1 MSRPAN
7 VTKLFSLVVILHLVA
22 TSHGADLSQSEANN
36 NASGR
41 TIQNISEI
49 GNRLLQIRSLLKQL
63 FWDWKA
69 GAEADERVDAAG
81 ESEIEGKMI
90 NIYNL
95 ITFRK
100 FFFLFSYY
108 VFSSIPL
115 QFTFCERVVIPPKKK
130 TLKSHSHVHV
140 DVRLTLLPRLFF
152 EFIGN

>member
-100 FFFLFSYY
+100 FFFLFS
-108 VFSSIPL
+108 
-115 QFTFCERVVIPPKKK
+115 
-130 TLKSHSHVHV
+130 
-140 DVRLTLLPRLFF
+140 
-152 EFIGN
+152 